1 MGRDRDP
8 YDRTMAALRARLV
21 EAGPLQGAALPI
33 NGLASELGVSPTPVR
48 EALARLA
55 GEGLIAR
62 TAAGYAGTV
71 HDPASLAEL
80 YRLARVLALALVV
93 ASSAPGPSGGDD
105 IAADPLTGLER
116 SGENRALAQAFRRV
130 RAQLAPFAVGEA
142 LVFADLEAEGRALAG
157 DLAHGRG
164 PRRLGRYYERRAR
177 AASRILVA
185 SLGLLRTPRI

>member
-21 EAGPLQGAALPI
+21 EVGPLQGAALPI

-71 HDPASLAEL
+71 HDPASLAQL
-80 YRLARVLALALVV
+80 YGLARVLALALVA
-93 ASSAPGPSGGDD
+93 ASPLSSPAGDD
-105 IAADPLTGLER
+105 IAIDPLTWLER
-116 SGENRALAQAFRRV
+116 SGENRALAQAFQRV
-130 RAQLAPFAVGEA
+130 RAQLAAFAVGEA
-142 LVFADLEAEGRALAG
+142 RVFADLDTERRALAEG
-157 DLAHGRG
+157 LAVGQG
-164 PRRLGRYYERRAR
+164 ARRLGRYYERRAR

-185 SLGLLRTPRI
+185 GLGLLRTPRI

>member
-21 EAGPLQGAALPI
+21 DAGPLQGATLPI

-55 GEGLIAR
+55 GEGLITR

-80 YRLARVLALALVV
+80 YRLARVLALALVA
-93 ASSAPGPSGGDD
+93 ASPAPCPSSGGG
-105 IAADPLTGLER
+105 IAADPLAGLER
-116 SGENRALAQAFRRV
+116 SGENRALAEAFRRV

-142 LVFADLEAEGRALAG
+142 LVFADLETEGRALAG
-157 DLAHGRG
+157 DLARGRG
-164 PRRLGRYYERRAR
+164 ARRLGRYYERRAR
-177 AASRILVA
+177 ASSRILVA